1 MNKISND
8 DLKTNY
14 AIVRSKLALQRTIFI
29 SLVSLKAG
37 ILYAIQKRLTSV
49 IIIGVIISLII
60 AFQYVYIL
68 NKFRHKQLVDDQFFD
83 WVPLIFIFFFLGSVY
98 ISYVKKK

>member
-14 AIVRSKLALQRTIFI
+14 AVVRSKLALQRTIFI

-49 IIIGVIISLII
+49 IVIGVLIALII
-60 AFQYVYIL
+60 AFQYIYIL
-68 NKFRHKQLVDDQFFD
+68 NKFRNKELVDDQFFD
-83 WVPLIFIFFFLGSVY
+83 WVPLIFVFFFLGSVS
-98 ISYVKKK
+98 ISYAKKR

>member
-8 DLKTNY
+8 ELKTNY
-14 AIVRSKLALQRTIFI
+14 AVVRSKLALQRTIFI

-37 ILYAIQKRLTSV
+37 ILYAIQKRLTSIV
-49 IIIGVIISLII
+49 IIGILISLII

-68 NKFRHKQLVDDQFFD
+68 NKFRNKQLVDDQFFD
-83 WVPLIFIFFFLGSVY
+83 WIPLIFIFFFLGSIY
-98 ISYVKKK
+98 ISYKKR

>member
-8 DLKTNY
+8 ELKTNY
-14 AIVRSKLALQRTIFI
+14 AVTRSKLALQRTIFI

-49 IIIGVIISLII
+49 VIIGVLISLII
-60 AFQYVYIL
+60 AFQYIYIL
-68 NKFRHKQLVDDQFFD
+68 NKFRNRQLVDDQFFD

>member
-8 DLKTNY
+8 ELKTNY
-14 AIVRSKLALQRTIFI
+14 AVVRSKLALQRTIFI

-49 IIIGVIISLII
+49 VIVGVLISLII

-68 NKFRHKQLVDDQFFD
+68 NKFRNKQLVDDQLFD
-83 WVPLIFIFFFLGSVY
+83 WIPLVFIFFFLGSIY
-98 ISYVKKK
+98 ISYKKR